1 MLRNL
6 NRVTGGKRVLG
17 TWRIGVRGDQ
27 VPGAGTH
34 GPAAGYPSLSL
45 PAQNAALVRFEV
57 TAAPASG
64 VLAMW
69 EDTSFILVGAAAGSY
84 SLTGNQYHDNV
95 LYGSVTHT
103 IVVT

>member
-17 TWRIGVRGDQ
+17 TYRIGIRGDH
-27 VPGAGTH
+27 VPSAGTH

-64 VLAMW
+64 VLTMG
-69 EDTSFILVGAAAGSY
+69 EDTSFQLAGAAVGTY

-95 LYGSVTHT
+95 LYGAVTHT
-103 IVVT
+103 IVIT